1 MAFET
6 PIYPG
11 IDLDADEGPQM
22 YAVAVAF
29 IVLSLSFLVL
39 RLISRVVT
47 QISAGM
53 DDWLIGLA
61 AAGRHEGCI
70 TPMEC

>member
-11 IDLDADEGPQM
+11 IDLDANEGPQM

-29 IVLSLSFLVL
+29 IVLSLAFLIL

-47 QISAGM
+47 QVSAGM
-53 DDWLIGLA
+53 DDWLIGVA
-61 AAGRHEGCI
+61 AASRHESC
-70 TPMEC
+70 TRALER